1 MAKRF
6 FSYSYEYGFERHDT
20 AEEAKESAEFILKLN
35 RDWAEKNG
43 MWLDET
49 STIIW
54 GEMRGE
60 IVEKSLPCGSVDM
73 QLEDVGQ

>member
-6 FSYSYEYGFERHDT
+6 FSYSYEYGFKRHDT
-20 AEEAKESAEFILKLN
+20 PEEAKESAEFILKLN

-73 QLEDVGQ
+73 QLEDVKQ